1 MANFQKLF
9 VWQKA
14 KDLAVQIY
22 KLTKSCPSFQS
33 DVDLQNQLRRAA
45 ISVPSNIAEG
55 DELRTN
61 RQSVHFL
68 YIAKGSIAEIRT
80 QLIIAYEVDYISKS
94 MLDNLENEYAG
105 LAAMIHRVIVAR
117 NKSPLPPAT
126 S

>member
-14 KDLAVQIY
+14 KDLAVEVY
-22 KLTKSCPSFQS
+22 RLTKSCPSFQI
-33 DVDLQNQLRRAA
+33 DDGLQNQLRRAA

-80 QLIIAYEVDYISKS
+80 QLIIAYEIDYISKDVMES
-94 MLDNLENEYAG
+94 LESEYAG

-117 NKSPLPPAT
+117 SKSPLPPDN